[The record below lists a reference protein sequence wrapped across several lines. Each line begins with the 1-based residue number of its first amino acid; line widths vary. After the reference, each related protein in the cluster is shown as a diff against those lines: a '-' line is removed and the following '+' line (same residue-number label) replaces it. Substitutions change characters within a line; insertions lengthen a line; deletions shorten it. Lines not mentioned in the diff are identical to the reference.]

1 MTLDTSDLVPA
12 TLQSLDTRRPLV
24 AAYHQ
29 FEHVV
34 LDAPARAR
42 AITALPNHPEY
53 GALYLIQV
61 QRQMVGYLA
70 PTFGY
75 SIEFGGRDAF
85 VDELFIE
92 PAARGHGLGSRVLAA
107 LLDVARAQASGGAGV
122 IARRIANS

>member
-1 MTLDTSDLVPA
+1 MTLETSDLVPA
-12 TLQSLDTRRPLV
+12 TLQNLDTRRPLV

-42 AITALPNHPEY
+42 EITALLNNPQY

-75 SIEFGGRDAF
+75 SIE
-85 VDELFIE
+85 
-92 PAARGHGLGSRVLAA
+92 PAARGHGLGNRVLAA
-107 LLDVARAQASGGAGV
+107 LLDVARARASGGAGV
-122 IARRIANS
+122 ITRRIANS